1 MYKSLFV
8 SSIFHTAVIIL
19 SIFTLPFIAKQPLD
33 IPPLVSVELI
43 QISDK
48 TNIPFA
54 PKAKKIIEKV
64 KKDNKK
70 LVSEQAPPKKVKK
83 DEKKE
88 VSLDKNKEKITELA
102 SKKTPTPET
111 KNEILKKEKLDAIP
125 LPDKKKKN
133 FLLKKKKNK
142 NLHKN

>member
-8 SSIFHTAVIIL
+8 SSVFHTAVIAL
-19 SIFTLPFIAKQPLD
+19 SILTLPFIAKQPLD

-64 KKDNKK
+64 KKDN
-70 LVSEQAPPKKVKK
+70 
-83 DEKKE
+83 
-88 VSLDKNKEKITELA
+88 
-102 SKKTPTPET
+102 
-111 KNEILKKEKLDAIP
+111 EKLNNMNLAVVKRTKDSIELVAPDLLIKFDSQNYIMNVIP
-125 LPDKKKKN
+125 TRASEALTMDCTSD
-133 FLLKKKKNK
+133 
-142 NLHKN
+142 